1 MGQKMDESK
10 EGRKALR
17 ASQLKSFCGKYGL
30 EESAA
35 EIAGGWRKDV
45 LIFQEEVYYL
55 PYSERSNVFI
65 QRECAFHR
73 AYFGRLGAETPRFI
87 RAFSDKEFSD
97 YEICVVSRLSGDAY
111 PVMESMDWPRTRKVF
126 LSLAETFAENH
137 KVEPDHKLF
146 AEYGGSFS
154 PLSGVPLMN
163 HWLSW
168 WLKPKEPEAITGW
181 FVEFIREAAEAAQ
194 VDPYLVNETGAAEDI
209 AAKLGTLSK
218 LVPVVLHGDMHDGQF
233 LLSPGSTK
241 IKGIIDWDNFCHGSP
256 LIDFNTT
263 KWFPDRMWLFRKN
276 FQEMRVKMW
285 ETYLKARGIK
295 GQWNGGLNLFLIM
308 TELLRV
314 VLEKDRPRIWM
325 TKGPYKEGLNEYL
338 RYLRK
343 AIKG

>member
-1 MGQKMDESK
+1 MDESK

-194 VDPYLVNETGAAEDI
+194 VDPSLVNETGAAEDI